1 MYREMKKLNK
11 GDYMVSCTAKNLICR
26 ITVCVLAVL
35 ALIGCFNQLADDAVT
50 ITINLS
56 RSANRAAY
64 PADDE
69 TWSRLVFVIEF
80 SGSSSV
86 PSVRTEPGTQTVNVS
101 VPPGSYVIMATAFM
115 DGEVYARGSAS
126 AQARVGYMTS
136 VPLILYY
143 TGTNDTVIDIAA
155 IEGVTVPVTGGTP
168 VTVITDNDQY
178 SGDVTWEPDHSVF
191 APATRYT
198 ATISLTA
205 KDGYTL
211 QGVAANFF
219 TVANARKTSNLAN
232 SGVITVEFSTTAGTA
247 SNPAIIDLSAIP
259 GVTVPVTGGTPVTKI
274 PENPQYSGTITWSPA
289 VSGTFAP
296 NTDYT
301 ATITLTTKTGFTLQG
316 VEANSFTV
324 AGAVSTGNS
333 ANSGVVTAVFPKTY
347 TKTTVNITAIAGVTV
362 PVTGGTPDFNIIE
375 TTQYTGTVSWSPSA
389 LPTFASATIYTA
401 TITLFPETDFT
412 LDGVT
417 VNLFTV
423 AEALSVKNNAN
434 SGTITAVFPK
444 TDTTISIDTIA
455 GVTAP
460 KAGETPVSSIT
471 ETAQYTGTVSWK
483 NAVGVEPAGAF
494 ADNNIYIA
502 TITLEPK
509 PGYTLN
515 GIAANLFTVAGALSR
530 NSANSGVITATFQ
543 PISYALGSIGPGGGR
558 VFYFSAAGFTV
569 EGYGN
574 PVDPG
579 YYATYT
585 AHYLEVAPNDR
596 GRLAWS
602 STNIDVVGTSTDF
615 GTGRKNTNLIAAKHP
630 GDSAANNA
638 AKACKELAAGGNG
651 DWFLPSKDELEEMYN
666 SFLASN
672 ISNGEYWSSSQ
683 SAAGTAW
690 YRYFQEVNNV
700 WRSYAKGNTFYV
712 RAIRAF

>member
-1 MYREMKKLNK
+1 MYREMKKLIE
-11 GDYMVSCTAKNLICR
+11 GDMVSCTVKKTICR
-26 ITVCVLAVL
+26 IAVCLLAVL
-35 ALIGCFNQLADDAVT
+35 VFGGCFNQLADDTAT

-56 RSANRAAY
+56 RNAGRATY
-64 PADDE
+64 PVDDE
-69 TWSRLVFVIEF
+69 TWARLVFVIEF
-80 SGSSSV
+80 SGSSDV
-86 PSVRTEPGTQTVNVS
+86 PSVKTEPGTRTVNVS
-101 VPPGSYVIMATAFM
+101 VPPGSYIIIATAFL
-115 DGEVYARGSAS
+115 DDEVYARGSAS

-143 TGTNDTVIDIAA
+143 TGPDDIVIYIAA
-155 IEGVTVPVTGGTP
+155 IKSVTAPVTGGIP
-168 VTVITDNDQY
+168 VTTITDNEQY
-178 SGDVTWEPDHSVF
+178 SGDVTWEPNDATF
-191 APATRYT
+191 APATSYT
-198 ATISLTA
+198 ATISLIP

-211 QGVAANFF
+211 QGVTANFF
-219 TVANARKTSNLAN
+219 TVANSITTRNLAD
-232 SGVITVEFSTTAGTA
+232 SGVVKVVFPRTAGTT
-247 SNPAIIDLSAIP
+247 SNPALIDSAIP

-274 PENPQYSGTITWSPA
+274 PENPQYSGTVTWNPSH
-289 VSGTFAP
+289 SIFAS
-296 NTDYT
+296 NTEYT
-301 ATITLTTKTGFTLQG
+301 ATITLTAKSGFTLQG
-316 VEANSFTV
+316 VAANSFTV
-324 AGAVSTGNS
+324 AGAEASNS

-347 TKTTVNITAIAGVTV
+347 AKTTVNITAIAGVTV
-362 PVTGGTPDFNIIE
+362 PETGGTPDFNIIE
-375 TTQYTGTVSWSPSA
+375 TEQYTGTVSWLPSA
-389 LPTFASATIYTA
+389 LPTFASATRYTA
-401 TITLFPETDFT
+401 TITLTAKDDYT
-412 LDGVT
+412 LWGVT
-417 VNLFTV
+417 ANLFKV
-423 AEALSVKNNAN
+423 AGVLSVSN
-434 SGTITAVFPK
+434 SADSGVITAVFPK
-444 TDTTISIDTIA
+444 TDTTISIATIA

-460 KAGETPVSSIT
+460 KAGETPVPSIT

-483 NAVGVEPAGAF
+483 NAAGVELSSAF

-530 NSANSGVITATFQ
+530 NSANSSVITATFQ

-569 EGYGN
+569 EGYGTLGT
-574 PVDPG
+574 PG
-579 YYATYT
+579 YFASYT
-585 AHYLEVAPNDR
+585 AHYLEAAPNDR
-596 GRLAWS
+596 GRLTWS

-615 GTGRKNTNLIAAKHP
+615 GTGRKNTNLIAAAHS

-672 ISNGEYWSSSQ
+672 ITNGEYWSSSQ
-683 SAAGTAW
+683 SAVGTAW

-700 WRSYAKGNTFYV
+700 WRSYSKGNTFYV